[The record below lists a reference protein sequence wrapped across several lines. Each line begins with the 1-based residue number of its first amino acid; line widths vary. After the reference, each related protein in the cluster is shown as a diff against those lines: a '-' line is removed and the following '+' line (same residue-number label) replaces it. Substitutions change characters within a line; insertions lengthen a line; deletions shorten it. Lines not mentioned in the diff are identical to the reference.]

1 MSENSKMSLSQV
13 EDAINSNSS
22 SRNSS
27 IIENYHRVVR
37 SNESS
42 FGEKNDESFDFNPE
56 KYEDSTIIQARKVV
70 LFCNTVFEVLQ
81 LISSKFL
88 TTEKNTLATTY
99 D

>member
-1 MSENSKMSLSQV
+1 M

-70 LFCNTVFEVLQ
+70 LFCNTVFEVLHVISGSQ
-81 LISSKFL
+81 LDSSGKFL

>member
-1 MSENSKMSLSQV
+1 MNQLEKLEENEFSALERILSENSKMSLSQV

-37 SNESS
+37 SHDSS
-42 FGEKNDESFDFNPE
+42 FVEDQKDDESFDFNPE

-70 LFCNTVFEVLQ
+70 V
-81 LISSKFL
+81 
-88 TTEKNTLATTY
+88 
-99 D
+99 

>member
-1 MSENSKMSLSQV
+1 MNQLEKLEENEFSALERILSENSKMSLSQV

-37 SNESS
+37 SRDSS
-42 FGEKNDESFDFNPE
+42 FVEDQKDDESFDFNPE

-70 LFCNTVFEVLQ
+70 V
-81 LISSKFL
+81 
-88 TTEKNTLATTY
+88 
-99 D
+99 